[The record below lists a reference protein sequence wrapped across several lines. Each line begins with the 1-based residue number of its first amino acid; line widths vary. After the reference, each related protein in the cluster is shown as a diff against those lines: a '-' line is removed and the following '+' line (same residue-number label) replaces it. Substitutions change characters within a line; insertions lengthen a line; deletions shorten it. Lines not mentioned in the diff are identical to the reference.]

1 MAHNG
6 KNDLQQRGFQT
17 TAAAAQQKAMEKFY
31 AQKVTRRELAE
42 FEMHMRNG
50 FGTILA
56 VMNWIIDNAGLR
68 EKYEADVAKEKA
80 AQEAAIGKEAFNVK
94 AENVQPDAASTGDVQ
109 GDSGLEPA
117 PEAALQSTVEQ
128 EG

>member
-80 AQEAAIGKEAFNVK
+80 AQEAAIGKEAFNAKVPTEQ
-94 AENVQPDAASTGDVQ
+94 APDQVAGAQV
-109 GDSGLEPA
+109 SGGTAHEVSVEPSPA
-117 PEAALQSTVEQ
+117 VEQ
-128 EG
+128 ES